1 MSKIAFKVTKMQLK
15 SSFFGKALT
24 NIKVSFDSSHG
35 DNFFL
40 CKQKTTPTC
49 VKDVSLEIDSTMLK
63 SSQNVHQCW
72 LLCLHPKIIKTSHR
86 NNFFLD
92 LIAMFCLAIICQN
105 CIMDKM
111 WFMIFKTYPSFCC
124 MDHFRWNPNLSSIL
138 AGCHHMEDPLCA
150 CSSYYSLVL
159 LTIRS
164 HVSKE

>member
-1 MSKIAFKVTKMQLK
+1 
-15 SSFFGKALT
+15 
-24 NIKVSFDSSHG
+24 
-35 DNFFL
+35 
-40 CKQKTTPTC
+40 

-63 SSQNVHQCW
+63 SLQNVHQCW

-86 NNFFLD
+86 NKKILD